1 METGQDTL
9 LRWCSALTMSLYST
23 YPFQGQGRVNQLGG
37 VFINGRPLPNHIRLK
52 IIELAAAGVRPCV
65 ISRQLRVSHGCV
77 SKILNRYQE
86 TGSIKPGI
94 IGGSKPKV
102 ATPDVERKIQEYQ
115 LINPGIFSW
124 EIRTRLVEE
133 GLCSE
138 ETVPSVSSISRFLRG
153 EEAAG
158 GSPSPQSLG
167 EATLAG
173 SDESDVETEP
183 GLTIKRKQRR
193 ARTTFTSS
201 QLDLLEEY
209 FQRTQ
214 YPDVYTREE
223 IGLKTGMSESRIQ
236 VWFSNRRARLRKQ
249 VGGGQSGGGVAGALL
264 ASTPAGAM
272 SLGTGAAYP
281 ESSASSVYSAYYNY
295 HNYSPLMN
303 MYQDY
308 SQQYSSFMS
317 HHHQHQQQQQQQPP
331 TAHHHHQ
338 SLYPFTDSK
347 YLMGQLA
354 SGRA

>member
-1 METGQDTL
+1 MTL
-9 LRWCSALTMSLYST
+9 FTSSYQ
-23 YPFQGQGRVNQLGG
+23 FQGQGRVNQLGG
-37 VFINGRPLPNHIRLK
+37 VFINGRPLPNQIRLR
-52 IIELAAAGVRPCV
+52 IIEMAAAGVRPCV

-94 IGGSKPKV
+94 VGGNKSKEET
-102 ATPDVERKIQEYQ
+102 AGTERKLDEYQ
-115 LINPGIFSW
+115 LLNPGLISW
-124 EIRTRLVEE
+124 EIRARLMEE

-138 ETVPSVSSISRFLRG
+138 QASALNSSLPHFMKSG
-153 EEAAG
+153 DSAEC
-158 GSPSPQSLG
+158 SPQSTG
-167 EATLAG
+167 DRTVAG
-173 SDESDVETEP
+173 SDESDIETEP
-183 GLTIKRKQRR
+183 GLTIKRKQRK
-193 ARTTFTSS
+193 ARTTFTNS
-201 QLDLLEEY
+201 QLDLLEGY
-209 FQRTQ
+209 FQRSQ

-223 IGLKTGMSESRIQ
+223 IGQKTGMSESRIQ

-249 VGGGQSGGGVAGALL
+249 VGGGQGGVGVAGALL

-272 SLGTGAAYP
+272 SLGTGATYP

-317 HHHQHQQQQQQQPP
+317 HNHQHQQQQQQQPP